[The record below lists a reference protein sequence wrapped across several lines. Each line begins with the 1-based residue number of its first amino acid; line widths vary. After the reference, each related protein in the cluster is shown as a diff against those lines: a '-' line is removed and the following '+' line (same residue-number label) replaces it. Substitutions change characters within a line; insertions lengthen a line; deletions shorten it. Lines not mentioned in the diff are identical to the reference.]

1 MPIMNSPR
9 YAFEALRRWTSQA
22 VEFAFKAGGLTRVLA
37 RRGPAA
43 VAWLSWLSLGLA
55 MLVMGWSVP
64 VHASQQVVVNPTY
77 RVNSEADLPY
87 VAQHWLERNLPVL
100 SARESERGPRVRL
113 QAQLG
118 RLDGRLRLAPCN
130 EVEVYTPTRLWGN
143 SLLGMRCVQGATRWS
158 VTLPVRVQ
166 VMGSAW
172 ALRANVPAGQAVTD
186 QDLERREVDLAED
199 NSPVLATDAWD
210 GQVTSRSLRAGQ
222 TLRQNMFRAA
232 KVFTSGAQVRVLV
245 QGSGFQISA
254 PARALSVGVV
264 GQLAQVRMENGRV
277 MNATVVDARTVR
289 VEI

>member
-1 MPIMNSPR
+1 MNSPR

-22 VEFAFKAGGLTRVLA
+22 VEFASKAGGLTRVLV

-43 VAWLSWLSLGLA
+43 AAWLSWLSLGLA

-64 VHASQQVVVNPTY
+64 VHASQQTVVNPTY

-118 RLDGRLRLAPCN
+118 RLDGRLRLAPCA

-143 SLLGMRCVQGATRWS
+143 SNLGMRCVQGATRWS
-158 VTLPVRVQ
+158 VTLPVQVQ

-172 ALRANVPAGQAVTD
+172 VLRANVPAGQAVTD

-199 NSPVLATDAWD
+199 NSPVLATDAWE
-210 GQVTSRSLRAGQ
+210 GQVTSRGLRAGQ

-254 PARALSVGVV
+254 PGRALSVGVV